1 MAKKKTIYECIECG
15 YKSAKWMGKCPA
27 CGAWESFVEVS
38 EGKSVKKRDGFEQ
51 TQGALDQMTGRTE
64 SNKIVHFPSR
74 HAKIGDI
81 INIRIEQAY
90 PHSLWGYPAGALN

>member
-38 EGKSVKKRDGFEQ
+38 EGKSVKKSSPTSKF
-51 TQGALDQMTGRTE
+51 L
-64 SNKIVHFPSR
+64 
-74 HAKIGDI
+74 I
-81 INIRIEQAY
+81 IEEIE
-90 PHSLWGYPAGALN
+90 